1 MGSFLLAVLLFS
13 VFGVV
18 LLSTQGLA
26 NPLDTSSDVN
36 KMGALQVFDSSGST
50 LLGLN
55 LGTSDSISSVTLT
68 FNSNISGSSTVT
80 ISLKDTNN
88 VEIGTG
94 STVTGGSTKTVVIN
108 LSDSVTDAE
117 RSTLQSASI
126 TVA

>member
-1 MGSFLLAVLLFS
+1 MGLLLLVLLLFS
-13 VFGVV
+13 TFGVV

-26 NPLDTSSDVN
+26 NPLDTSSAVS

-55 LGTSDSISSVTLT
+55 LGTSDTISSVTLT
-68 FNSNISGSSTVT
+68 FDSNISGGTSVT
-80 ISLKDTNN
+80 ISLKDTND

-94 STVTGGSTKTVVIN
+94 FTVTGGPTKTVVIS
-108 LSDSVTDAE
+108 LSDSITDPE

-126 TVA
+126 AVA